1 MIFLKLSIVEIF
13 YNSTSFDEHRLLRG
27 NLSKPSL
34 ESPAPWAPVASRG
47 SDTGPECLSQP
58 LPGAAHRALCWGQSQ
73 RVGRRA
79 LRMIAATK
87 RGDAADRGGGG
98 AAGSMSLRAWRPPGA
113 TVRLLNAMH
122 STGLEAALGQS
133 PCCVLASGVARLA
146 KGISQQENLAQRIK
160 EGLTF
165 SRLAVI
171 G

>member
-98 AAGSMSLRAWRPPGA
+98 EHVSQSLETPWSNGQAVECHAQHWLGGSTWAITVLRFGFRG
-113 TVRLLNAMH
+113 
-122 STGLEAALGQS
+122 S
-133 PCCVLASGVARLA
+133 
-146 KGISQQENLAQRIK
+146 
-160 EGLTF
+160 
-165 SRLAVI
+165 
-171 G
+171 